1 MLDIFQSTLQNLSD
15 KKSSTSTPE
24 IFHKAYL
31 NMYTSINFKAF
42 FLVVNYNKKPKN
54 DQKKKII
61 KSIWNGF
68 PRNLHAFNLIIIAK
82 LSLISETSRFFSQCK
97 LCVVKS

>member
-31 NMYTSINFKAF
+31 NMSTSMNFKAF
-42 FLVVNYNKKPKN
+42 FLVVDYNKKPKN
-54 DQKKKII
+54 DQKKLSNPSGTDFLAICM
-61 KSIWNGF
+61 
-68 PRNLHAFNLIIIAK
+68 LLI
-82 LSLISETSRFFSQCK
+82 
-97 LCVVKS
+97 